1 MTTNILFQMAAR
13 IPQGIERKEG
23 KSVEAMVAEIKSEI
37 IGKIGEGDTRFKQL
51 QVQVD
56 GIDAKLADRHV
67 AQGCKAKSLRSIL
80 SENESFSRLLHD
92 KKGSARIAL
101 DGDEAAALLERKSTI
116 TSAGYAP
123 TSGVLTIDRTPEITL
138 EPRQVLRM
146 RNVLTARP
154 TTAQYVDFI
163 KVLSP
168 MSKASPAAEG
178 TLKMENA
185 VTFLPVMQK
194 VCTLATWI
202 PASKQILDD
211 LGELAA
217 FLESTLRYYV
227 DLEEEA
233 QILSGDNTAEN
244 YHGLISQATAFDTSL
259 LSAGQGWNEID
270 IIGRAIEQL
279 GIAKEITPTFVTLNP
294 RNWANMRLLKDAF
307 GRYIL
312 GSPQANVAPALFNLN
327 VVETTSIA
335 AGTFL
340 VGSGDP
346 IACELR
352 DRMQLLYEV
361 STEDSDKFRRNL
373 VSCRAEKRACL
384 ITKRPGSYVTGSFST
399 SPA

>member
-1 MTTNILFQMAAR
+1 MLDIELQNALTQMTGETKALFTTLQEKYNLLDAAH
-13 IPQGIERKEG
+13 K
-23 KSVEAMVAEIKSEI
+23 A
-37 IGKIGEGDTRFKQL
+37 L
-51 QVQVD
+51 QVQTD
-56 GIDAKLADRHV
+56 AIDQAGRHRLV
-67 AQGCKAKSLRSIL
+67 AQPQTKSLRSIL

-123 TSGVLTIDRTPEITL
+123 GAGVLTVDRTPEITV

-154 TTAQYVDFI
+154 TEAQYVEFI

-168 MSKASPAAEG
+168 MTKASPQSEG
-178 TLKMENA
+178 NLKLENA
-185 VTFLPVMQK
+185 VTFTPVLQK
-194 VCTLATWI
+194 ICTLATWI
-202 PASKQILDD
+202 PASRQILDD
-211 LGELAA
+211 LSELAA
-217 FLESTLRYYV
+217 FLETTLSYYV
-227 DLEEEA
+227 DLEEET
-233 QILSGDNTAEN
+233 QILSGDNTGDN

-279 GIAKEITPTFVTLNP
+279 GIAKEVTPSFVTLNP
-294 RNWANMRLLKDAF
+294 RNWADMRLLKDGF

-312 GSPQANVAPALFNLN
+312 GSPQSNVAPSLFNLN

-340 VGSGDP
+340 VGSGNP
-346 IACELR
+346 IAAELR
-352 DRMQLLYEV
+352 DRMQLLFEV
-361 STEDSDKFRRNL
+361 STEDSDNFRRNL
-373 VSCRAEKRACL
+373 VTCRAEKRACL
-384 ITKRPGSYVTGSFST
+384 VTKRPASFITGSFST